1 MQVKKESAAAAT
13 KKLVCVMAIYGNQA
27 LFLYFCREIIN
38 GKGEIQKRQVES
50 FVKKEQ
56 VNEAAARIAQLRREI
71 EEHNYRYHVL
81 DDPVISDSEFDA
93 LMRELIELERQYPE
107 LQSEDSPTRRVGGAP
122 LPGFATLTHKIPML
136 GLDNAFALEELREF
150 DRRLRRLAGLSSI
163 DYFCELKVDGLA
175 VSLQYEEGLF
185 VRGSTRG
192 DGFTGEDITSNL
204 RTIKQIPLR
213 LPEAVTLEARGEVYI
228 NRADFEAMNE
238 QRRQNGEPLF
248 ANPRNAAA
256 GSLRQLDPRVTASR
270 SLRIFLYGMGEHNL
284 PLKTHAELL
293 DYLERLRLP
302 VNKNRALCRGIDEA
316 WEFCLSWQDRRSEL
330 PYEIDG
336 IVIKVNDLAL
346 QERLGNTARSPRWAI
361 AFKYPPE
368 EKRTKVIDIQVNV
381 GRTGA
386 ITPVAILEPVFI
398 SGSTVQRASL
408 HNEDIIAEKGVMIG
422 DTVVI
427 RKAGEIIPEVVRV
440 LKEERT
446 GEEKPFRM
454 PEKCPSC
461 GAAVHRLPGE
471 AARRCLNPSCPAQL
485 VERIVHFASR
495 RAMDIEGLG
504 PAVAELL
511 WREGLVRSVA
521 DLYYLEVS
529 QLAPLE
535 RLAEKSASNLVAA
548 IEKSKGH
555 PLHRLLFGLGIRF
568 VGEKAARLLA
578 EHFLT
583 LDKLRRAER
592 EELTAIPEI
601 GPKIAD
607 AVYRFFR
614 EPETE
619 ELLEKLEKAGVNF
632 SEPVAAAAAAA
643 ARTLEGKTFVFS
655 GALERFTR
663 DEAAELVRERG
674 GKVASS
680 VSRKTDYLV
689 AGSEPGSKLA
699 RARELGVEVIDEET
713 FIRMLQL

>member
-1 MQVKKESAAAAT
+1 MNKK
-13 KKLVCVMAIYGNQA
+13 
-27 LFLYFCREIIN
+27 R
-38 GKGEIQKRQVES
+38 
-50 FVKKEQ
+50 KE
-56 VNEAAARIAQLRREI
+56 EAAARATQLRREI

-93 LMRELIELERQYPE
+93 LMRELVELERQYPE

-122 LPGFATLTHKIPML
+122 LPGFATLTHKLPML
-136 GLDNAFALEELREF
+136 GLDNAFQAEELHDF
-150 DRRLRRLAGLSSI
+150 DHRVRKLTGLSAV

-175 VSLQYEEGLF
+175 VSLQYEEGIFL
-185 VRGSTRG
+185 RGSTRG
-192 DGFTGEDITSNL
+192 DGFTGEDITHNL
-204 RTIKQIPLR
+204 RTIKQVPLR
-213 LPEAVTLEARGEVYI
+213 LYEPVTLEVRGEVYM
-228 NRADFEAMNE
+228 NRADFEAMNKL
-238 QRRQNGEPLF
+238 RRENGEALF

-270 SLRIFLYGMGEHNL
+270 PLRIFLYGLGEHNL
-284 PLKTHAELL
+284 PLYTHADLL
-293 DYLERLRLP
+293 DFLERLRLP
-302 VNKNRALCRGIDEA
+302 VNNHRALCRSIDEA
-316 WEFCLSWQDRRSEL
+316 WDFCRSWQDRRGEL

-336 IVIKVNDLAL
+336 IVIKVNELAL

-368 EKRTKVIDIQVNV
+368 EKRTRVIDIRVNV

-386 ITPVAILEPVFI
+386 ITPVAVLEPVFL

-408 HNEDIIAEKGVMIG
+408 HNEDILAEKEIMIG
-422 DTVVI
+422 DTVII

-440 LKEERT
+440 LKEKRT
-446 GEEKPFRM
+446 GDEREFQM
-454 PEKCPSC
+454 PERCPSC

-511 WREGLVRSVA
+511 WREGLARNLS
-521 DLYYLEVS
+521 DLYYLNAA

-548 IEKSKGH
+548 IEKSKGN
-555 PLHRLLFGLGIRF
+555 PLHRLLFGFGIRF

-583 LDKLRRAER
+583 LDRLRRAGL
-592 EELTAIPEI
+592 EELTAISEI
-601 GPKIAD
+601 GPKIAG
-607 AVYRFFR
+607 AVYEFFQA
-614 EPETE
+614 PETAG
-619 ELLEKLEKAGVNF
+619 LLERLERAGVNF
-632 SEPVAAAAAAA
+632 SEPVVEEGAAAE
-643 ARTLEGKTFVFS
+643 RTLEGKAFVFS

-663 DEAAELVRERG
+663 DEAAALVRERG

-689 AGSEPGSKLA
+689 AGSEPGSKLT
-699 RARELGVEVIDEET
+699 RAREMGVEVIDEES
-713 FIRMLQL
+713 FVKLLQL